1 MEQRKYLVLKDFV
14 RYPSGILC
22 RKGSIYTPTTYFG
35 SPYIK
40 AMKKHGF
47 IAVATEEDIKSAARK
62 QRNYQQAKKRVAEW
76 KRSI

>member
-1 MEQRKYLVLKDFV
+1 MEQKKYLVLKDFV

-22 RKGSIYTPTTYFG
+22 RKGCIYAPTTYSG

-47 IAVATEEDIKSAARK
+47 IAVATEEDIRNTARK

>member
-1 MEQRKYLVLKDFV
+1 MEQKKYLVLKDFV
-14 RYPSGILC
+14 RYPSGIFC
-22 RKGSIYTPTTYFG
+22 RKGSIYAPTTYSG

-40 AMKKHGF
+40 AMKKYGF
-47 IAVATEEDIKSAARK
+47 ITVATEEDIRNAARK

>member
-1 MEQRKYLVLKDFV
+1 MEQKKYLVLKDFV

-22 RKGSIYTPTTYFG
+22 RKGSIYASTTYSG

-47 IAVATEEDIKSAARK
+47 IAIATEEDIRNIVKR
-62 QRNYQQAKKRVAEW
+62 QRNYQQAKERVAEW